1 MRPLKLTLTAF
12 GPYHATE
19 EIDFTALAPHDLFV
33 ISGNTGAGKTSIF
46 DGISYALYGG
56 ASGEDRKEALG
67 LRSDFAD
74 DSLPTSAE
82 LLFSLRGKTYRVYRQ
97 LPYLKAGNKSQTPG
111 KAELYEVDLDS
122 DDLFAETAAVDRQI
136 TTEVD
141 QKILTLIGLNKAQ
154 FNQLV
159 MLPQGEYQRFLTSST
174 HEKELILR
182 TVFNTEKY
190 QSFITHLKETRDTHA
205 KKVTELSATQKSQ
218 LQLIFNQLPQRES
231 PLFSHTTETGE
242 NHLNPTQAIEGLE
255 IEQSHYLDAQ
265 KALTDTVKTAQ
276 QSVQSLQ
283 KQMAE
288 ANATNLAFQTLKAT
302 EAAFQTHLTQL
313 PEIEQAQARI
323 DLAERAMPIEKSF
336 DTVIRLRDE
345 AVRINAELKA
355 TKQQTGEAEE
365 ALKQANTQFEAENAK
380 EPMRE
385 ALTRE
390 VISLEAN
397 APRIAS
403 LAQLKADVDTLNQQ
417 KADLSAQHQKCLEAQ
432 KEQQQTMRTLTAEI
446 TTLETTSL
454 PAFALAKFL
463 PMLKRYHKLIAKI
476 AEESEKL
483 STAQSRAAASSNA
496 RLTAKTHFDTMYQAW
511 ISEQALHLQK
521 SLRPHESCPVCGSLE
536 HPALDAFAAH
546 PASAITREEITP
558 EAITSEAITPTDSAE
573 VAFTEAQAQYL
584 KAETD
589 AQEAMLHVKHLL
601 QTVESLQEEAKTEH
615 QLLHNFSQS
624 GDGEILSTHLQP
636 ALSLPEAPNWAEAS
650 IIDDTQLHDILTA
663 LESRITLVACQ
674 EATASQALQSQ
685 KSARATQNAL
695 NEALT
700 QSQQSID
707 TILTNLHPIDASIIE
722 KQSEISQIT
731 QVIPS
736 ELQDPAQFTA
746 MLDQKKTQLQQL
758 KTALINAQKAQEG
771 ASQKSAVLAHQYQQ
785 EVKQYEA
792 LIAQGKTAKHA
803 LDTALINAG
812 FIVDSEIENE
822 IESDI
827 DTGINK
833 NGEHE
838 NNPQKMPDE
847 AAFLQAKLDSDTL
860 KALREQVNLYHQK
873 HALLSTQIAHSQE
886 ALKEK
891 TPIDITTLETTL
903 TEAETALKNAQAET
917 VKIEHYLTQ
926 IQASITAIRKNRE
939 TLDKAMHHLQKL
951 VEVHDLLRGENPL
964 KLSFER
970 YILIEYFERVIEAAN
985 LRLQKM
991 TNGQFEFTRSESL
1004 ASRGK
1009 QSGLDLD
1016 IYDAYTGDARD
1027 VKTLSGGEKFK
1038 ASLSLSLGMAD
1049 VIQAHQGGISIDT
1062 LFIDEGFGSLD
1073 EESLLQAID
1082 VLIEL
1087 QASGRMIGV
1096 ISHVEELKQTLPA
1109 RIEVVKTKG
1118 GYSQTQILVS

>member
-190 QSFITHLKETRDTHA
+190 QSLITNFKETRDTHA

-231 PLFSHTTETGE
+231 PLFSHSTETGE

-283 KQMAE
+283 KQIAE

-302 EAAFQTHLTQL
+302 EAALQTHLTQL
-313 PEIEQAQARI
+313 PEIEQTQSRI

-336 DTVIRLRDE
+336 DTVIRLREE
-345 AVRINAELKA
+345 AVKINAELKA

-403 LAQLKADVDTLNQQ
+403 LAQLKADVGALNQQ
-417 KADLSAQHQKCLEAQ
+417 KADLTAQHQKCLEAQ
-432 KEQQQTMRTLTAEI
+432 KDQQQTMRTLTTELTA
-446 TTLETTSL
+446 LETASF

-476 AEESEKL
+476 AEESAKL
-483 STAQSRAAASSNA
+483 TTAQSRATAAKGA

-511 ISEQALHLQK
+511 ISEQAVHLQK

-546 PASAITREEITP
+546 PASAITREAITP
-558 EAITSEAITPTDSAE
+558 EAITSTDSAE
-573 VAFTEAQAQYL
+573 AAFTEAQAKYL

-615 QLLHNFSQS
+615 QLLHNFSKS
-624 GDGEILSTHLQP
+624 SDGEILSTYLQP
-636 ALSLPEAPNWAEAS
+636 ALSLPEVPNSAEAS
-650 IIDDTQLHDILTA
+650 IIDDAQLHDILTA
-663 LESRITLVACQ
+663 LESRITLVARQ
-674 EATASQALQSQ
+674 EATASQALQAQ

-707 TILTNLHPIDASIIE
+707 AILTSLQPIDAFIIE

-731 QVIPS
+731 QVIPT

-758 KTALINAQKAQEG
+758 KAALINAQKAQEG

-812 FIVDSEIENE
+812 FIVNSEIENE

-827 DTGINK
+827 NTGISK
-833 NGEHE
+833 NGERE

-860 KALREQVNLYHQK
+860 KALRDQVNLYHQQ

-891 TPIDITTLETTL
+891 TPIDITTLETAL
-903 TEAETALKNAQAET
+903 IEAETALKNAQAET
-917 VKIEHYLTQ
+917 IKIEHYLTQ